1 VEICEQPREDRPA
14 PLAVL
19 IVDDSRTV
27 IAQLEQTI
35 DGFDYVTVVGTA
47 RNGAEGIRM
56 VAELEPDLVLMDVVM
71 PGMDG
76 LAALRVI
83 AANHPRVSVAI
94 VSSVGGRPRIA
105 EEAFRLGAK
114 QVMGKPF
121 DRDVMGRLF
130 DSVRAAS

>member
-1 VEICEQPREDRPA
+1 MEDRPA

-27 IAQLEQTI
+27 IAQLERTI
-35 DGFDYVTVVGTA
+35 DGFD
-47 RNGAEGIRM
+47 
-56 VAELEPDLVLMDVVM
+56 
-71 PGMDG
+71 
-76 LAALRVI
+76 
-83 AANHPRVSVAI
+83 HVSVAI
-94 VSSVGGRPRIA
+94 VSSLGGRPRIA

-130 DSVRAAS
+130 DSVRAGS

>member
-1 VEICEQPREDRPA
+1 VEISEQPREDRPA

-19 IVDDSRTV
+19 IADDSRT
-27 IAQLEQTI
+27 
-35 DGFDYVTVVGTA
+35 
-47 RNGAEGIRM
+47 
-56 VAELEPDLVLMDVVM
+56 
-71 PGMDG
+71 
-76 LAALRVI
+76 VI

-105 EEAFRLGAK
+105 EEAFRLAAK

-130 DSVRAAS
+130 DSVRAGS